1 MTSDAARS
9 TERTLV
15 VPETADAALLDQP
28 LRSVVDVEAIERTP
42 LEERLTIVDFSR
54 RVALALDARH
64 AEDTA
69 IFYVPDGDIDR
80 PAERISFATLRD
92 NIART
97 ASLLRAHG
105 IGRNDVIAILM
116 PAVPALYWSVLGSMS
131 AGIPFPVNWML
142 EAGHALHLVKEA
154 NAKAVIALGPTPG
167 FRIWESIQSF
177 VGQLPS
183 QLPIWSVPGPGGSV
197 LAASDL
203 SRHIAWQA
211 STAGAPDHRLR
222 DAITT
227 DAIAGDDIAAYI
239 HSGGT
244 TGLPKIVKL
253 SHANLSYRHWA
264 LQVASKAVL
273 GEVVMHDTPMFHI
286 GGLAGRCLPP
296 LASGASVLIPS
307 VMGARDKRYIAN
319 YWKFVEKYRVTRL
332 SGVPTTLATLA
343 KSAPRGEDLSSLKP
357 YFITGSTAMPVAIR
371 DQFERISGVRVLN
384 SYGLTENTASVT
396 IDPRDGIRKE
406 GGSGIRLPYTKIRVV
421 EMDDKRNTVREC
433 APGEIGMLQ
442 VKGPGVA
449 PAYVNPAHDDAARTK
464 DGWLITGD
472 LGRVDSDGH
481 LFVTGRVKDVII
493 RGGHNIDPALIE
505 EALAKSP
512 GVLHAA
518 AVGKPDAYAGELPVA
533 YVQLVPG
540 SQANAS
546 DLIAFV
552 AEHIAERAAIPKE
565 IFVVDMIPLTDVG
578 KPIKAALRRDAAE
591 RTFRAVLSEAI
602 GLPCRSGQLQVV
614 IEPHATHGTL
624 VTIRVMDSHP
634 TGRAILAGRIEEVM
648 GRYSFAYIIEWSRGV
663 AE

>member
-1 MTSDAARS
+1 M
-9 TERTLV
+9 ERALV
-15 VPETADAALLDQP
+15 VPETADAALLDKQ

-42 LEERLTIVDFSR
+42 LEERLTVVDFTR
-54 RVALALDARH
+54 RVALALAARRP
-64 AEDTA
+64 ADTA

-80 PAERISFATLRD
+80 PAERISFAGLRD
-92 NIART
+92 NTART

-116 PAVPALYWSVLGSMS
+116 PAVPALYWSVLGAMS
-131 AGIPFPVNWML
+131 AGVPFPVNWML
-142 EAGHALHLVKEA
+142 EAGHVLQLVKEA
-154 NAKAVIALGPTPG
+154 KAKAVIALGPTPG
-167 FRIWESIQSF
+167 FGIWESIQSL

-183 QLPIWSVPGPGGSV
+183 HLPIWSVPGPGGTV

-203 SRHIAWQA
+203 STHIARQA
-211 STAGAPDHRLR
+211 TTAAEPEDLLR
-222 DAITT
+222 DAITAQGIT
-227 DAIAGDDIAAYI
+227 GDDIAAYI

-264 LQVASKAVL
+264 LQLASKAVL
-273 GEVVMHDTPMFHI
+273 GEVVLHDTPMFHI

-343 KSAPRGEDLSSLKP
+343 KSAPQGEDLSSLKR
-357 YFITGSTAMPVAIR
+357 YFITGSTAMPVATR
-371 DQFERISGVRVLN
+371 EQFERISGVRVLN
-384 SYGLTENTASVT
+384 SYGLTENTASVA

-406 GGSGIRLPYTKIRVV
+406 GSSGIRLPYTKIRTVQ
-421 EMDDKRNTVREC
+421 MDDKGNTLRQC

-442 VKGPGVA
+442 IRGPGVS

-472 LGRVDSDGH
+472 LGRIDSDGY
-481 LFVTGRVKDVII
+481 LFVTGRAKDVII
-493 RGGHNIDPALIE
+493 RGGHNIDPSLIE

-540 SQANAS
+540 SQASAS
-546 DLIAFV
+546 DLISSV
-552 AEHIAERAAIPKE
+552 TEHIAERAAIPRE
-565 IFVVDMIPLTDVG
+565 IFIVDRIPLTDVG

-591 RTFRAVLSEAI
+591 RTFRTVLSEAI
-602 GLPCRSGQLQVV
+602 GPSCGSGQFEVAV
-614 IEPHATHGTL
+614 EPHATHGTL

-634 TGRAILAGRIEEVM
+634 TERDILAERIEDVM
-648 GRYSFAYIIEWSRGV
+648 GRYSFAYTVEWLRPV

>member
-1 MTSDAARS
+1 MTPSDAARL

-15 VPETADAALLDQP
+15 VPETADAALLDKQ
-28 LRSVVDVEAIERTP
+28 LRSVTDVEAIERTP
-42 LEERLTIVDFSR
+42 LEERLTVVDFTQ
-54 RVALALDARH
+54 RVALALAARH
-64 AEDTA
+64 AADTA
-69 IFYVPDGDIDR
+69 IFYVPDGDVER
-80 PAERISFATLRD
+80 PAERITFARLKD
-92 NIART
+92 NIVRT

-105 IGRNDVIAILM
+105 IGRNDVVAILM
-116 PAVPALYWSVLGSMS
+116 PTVPALYWSVLGAMS
-131 AGIPFPVNWML
+131 AGIAFPLNWML

-177 VGQLPS
+177 GGQLPS
-183 QLPIWSVPGPGGSV
+183 HLPIWSVPGPGGTV

-203 SRHIAWQA
+203 SGHIAQEA
-211 STAGAPDHRLR
+211 IAAAAPEHLLREGMTTA
-222 DAITT
+222 
-227 DAIAGDDIAAYI
+227 AIAGHDIAAYI

-253 SHANLSYRHWA
+253 SHTNLSYRHWS

-273 GEVVMHDTPMFHI
+273 GEVVLHDTPMFHI

-319 YWKFVEKYRVTRL
+319 YWRFVEKYRVTRL

-343 KSAPRGEDLSSLKP
+343 KSEPRGEDLSSLKP

-371 DQFERISGVRVLN
+371 EQFERISGVRVLN
-384 SYGLTENTASVT
+384 SYGLTENTASVA

-421 EMDDKRNTVREC
+421 QMDDERNTIRPC
-433 APGEIGMLQ
+433 APDEIGMLQ
-442 VKGPGVA
+442 IKGPGVA
-449 PAYVNPAHDDAARTK
+449 PAYVNPAHDEAARTK

-472 LGRVDSDGH
+472 LGRIDSDGY
-481 LFVTGRVKDVII
+481 LFVTGRAKDVII
-493 RGGHNIDPALIE
+493 RGGHNIDPSLIE

-512 GVLHAA
+512 AVLHAA

-552 AEHIAERAAIPKE
+552 AAHIAERAAIPKE
-565 IFVVDMIPLTDVG
+565 IFIVERVPLTDVG
-578 KPIKAALRRDAAE
+578 KPIKTVLRRDAAE

-602 GLPCRSGQLQVV
+602 GRQLETVV
-614 IEPHATHGTL
+614 EPHVTQGTL
-624 VTIRVMDSHP
+624 VTIRVMDSEP
-634 TGRAILAGRIEEVM
+634 TERDILAARLEEVM
-648 GRYSFAYIIEWSRGV
+648 DRYSFAYVIEWLRGV